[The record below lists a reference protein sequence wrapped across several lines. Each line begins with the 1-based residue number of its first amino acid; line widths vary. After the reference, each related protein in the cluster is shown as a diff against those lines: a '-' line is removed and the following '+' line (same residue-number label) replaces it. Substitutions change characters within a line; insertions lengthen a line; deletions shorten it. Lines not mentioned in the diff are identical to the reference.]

1 MNINS
6 ILTINNNH
14 THDGSMVLLEKW
26 CAMDP
31 INKNP
36 GHMLA
41 FFYQHHISTWNPIDS
56 GEKIC
61 DSQEALSI
69 ANGLSDY
76 QSQFGCLMLLK
87 YMSSYSI
94 YSG

>member
-41 FFYQHHISTWNPIDS
+41 FFYQHHISSLPGI
-56 GEKIC
+56 
-61 DSQEALSI
+61 QSI
-69 ANGLSDY
+69 AVKKSVIAKKLYLLQMDY
-76 QSQFGCLMLLK
+76 QTINPNLVA
-87 YMSSYSI
+87 
-94 YSG
+94 